1 MEFEVLA
8 TEKKLNPNKM
18 YYKIGEVAEL
28 LEVKT
33 SVLRFWES
41 EFHIKTQK
49 TSTNQRIYDKKG
61 ISKLLTI
68 KDLLYKQGF
77 TLAGA
82 KQQLD
87 GNSHHEEKKTE
98 EPNLVVKLAHEK
110 VSKELDEH
118 RAEARKNLLHLR
130 HELQTIIECLEG

>member
-1 MEFEVLA
+1 MQFEALA

-28 LEVKT
+28 LDVKT
-33 SVLRFWES
+33 SVLRFWEH

-61 ISKLLTI
+61 ISKLITI
-68 KDLLYKQGF
+68 KELLYKQGF

-82 KQQLD
+82 KKQLE
-87 GNSHHEEKKTE
+87 GNHREEKKAE
-98 EPNLVVKLAHEK
+98 EPTIAFKLSHEK
-110 VSKELDEH
+110 VTKELDSLKENTRRH
-118 RAEARKNLLHLR
+118 LLHLR
-130 HELQTIIECLEG
+130 RELQTIVECLEE

>member
-77 TLAGA
+77 TLIGA
-82 KQQLD
+82 KNQLN
-87 GNSHHEEKKTE
+87 GNHREEKKIE
-98 EPNLVVKLAHEK
+98 EPSIAFKASQEK
-110 VSKELDEH
+110 ISKELDEH
-118 RAEARKNLLHLR
+118 KVETRKNLLHLR
-130 HELQTIIECLEG
+130 RELQTIIECLE